1 MSVLLVASAAAV
13 SGGLASVFRFINA
26 KTTPPGYGGT
36 GGAAANETFPRIK
49 VANIK
54 HLLVN
59 KAFIFN
65 YPLTNTPN
73 ILVKLGEKAENGIGP
88 DGDIVAFSAICQHL
102 GCYMHYDSSYRLHGG
117 PEMPDVPVDHSPC
130 HEGFYDLL
138 RNAKVVGGPPPR
150 PVPAVIMELETS
162 SGDLYAV
169 GMKPPT
175 IFGHGPSGSDDVRHD
190 LEGGAIV
197 TQETVSFQPLD

>member
-1 MSVLLVASAAAV
+1 VASASAV
-13 SGGLASVFRFINA
+13 LGGLASVFRFISA
-26 KTTPPGYGGT
+26 KATPPGYGGP
-36 GGAAANETFPRIK
+36 GSVVANETFPRIR
-49 VANIK
+49 VANMK
-54 HLLVN
+54 DLPVN
-59 KAFIFN
+59 KGFIFN

-73 ILVKLGEKAENGIGP
+73 ILVKLGKKAETGVGP

-117 PEMPDVPVDHSPC
+117 PDMLDVPVDHSPC

-150 PVPAVIMELETS
+150 PVPAVILEPES
-162 SGDLYAV
+162 STGDLYAV

-175 IFGHGPSGSDDVRHD
+175 IFGHGPAGSDDITHD
-190 LEGGAIV
+190 LEGGTIV
-197 TQETVSFQPLD
+197 TQDTLNFKPLE